1 MDNLTEFYGEPVY
14 VYSRA
19 DAISDGVLV
28 DVSQMAKG
36 AGFQY
41 PVAVTRTVWD
51 GYVVPDERAR
61 LRGQSE
67 QGRLWD
73 VLWMLRQAARRGGN
87 TILFQLYV
95 IMKEKQKQ
103 LVTLKS
109 VCGPGDTPEPA
120 ITIMMPDED

>member
-19 DAISDGVLV
+19 DAISDGFLV
-28 DVSQMAKG
+28 DVSQMAKE
-36 AGFQY
+36 AGFRC
-41 PVAVTRTVWD
+41 PVAVTRTVWET
-51 GYVVPDERAR
+51 YVVPDERAR

-73 VLWMLRQAARRGGN
+73 ILWLLREAIRTHGK
-87 TILFQLYV
+87 TFLFQVYF
-95 IMKEKQKQ
+95 IMKEKQIQ

-109 VCGPGDTPEPA
+109 ICGPGDTPDPV
-120 ITIMMPDED
+120 ITIMLPDED

>member
-19 DAISDGVLV
+19 DAISDGFLV
-28 DVSQMAKG
+28 DVSQMAKE
-36 AGFQY
+36 AGFRY

-51 GYVVPDERAR
+51 GYVVPDERSR

-73 VLWMLRQAARRGGN
+73 VLWMLRQAARRGGD
-87 TILFQLYV
+87 TVLFQLYF
-95 IMKEKQKQ
+95 IMKERQRR

-109 VCGPGDTPEPA
+109 VCGPGDTPDPV
-120 ITIMMPDED
+120 ITIMLPDED